1 MMNDSF
7 RQLVHDALEYA
18 RVQPQQAWIFA
29 SAEEVQ
35 FFQSCSRQQSA
46 RRELPQPTASKP
58 IPVKTQIKEGV
69 AKPQLEPKASL
80 PSPSKETPAAAKESA
95 ISPQPALKMPAAPSV
110 YRKNLKNRESDKEG
124 LQNLHLERAT
134 IAQRQGAS
142 ENANFGAP
150 PTKSETDSSGSF
162 GIKPSEEIAK
172 TLRKIA
178 PALHILDQ
186 VPDDHIAKQISS
198 AWKEKLSGIDVVLI
212 ALNNL
217 PDTIELMKN
226 LAKAIQK
233 DLGNVKLMSG
243 DRLEQ
248 EKRWDPFFQTNAFR
262 LIIASSGMEQYPEL
276 LKHYKALP
284 AQQSAFLADV
294 PLIVLEHPSA
304 YTESP
309 NKKIN
314 LWKSLC
320 MMLRK

>member
-1 MMNDSF
+1 MNDSF
-7 RQLVHDALEYA
+7 RQLVHDALNYA
-18 RVQPQQAWIFA
+18 RAQPQQAWIFA

-35 FFQSCSRQQSA
+35 FFQSCSRQHSA

-95 ISPQPALKMPAAPSV
+95 ISPQPALKMPA
-110 YRKNLKNRESDKEG
+110 
-124 LQNLHLERAT
+124 
-134 IAQRQGAS
+134 
-142 ENANFGAP
+142 P
-150 PTKSETDSSGSF
+150 PA
-162 GIKPSEEIAK
+162 IKPSEEIVK

-178 PALHILDQ
+178 PALHISDQ
-186 VPDDHIAKQISS
+186 VPDDHTAKQISS

-212 ALNNL
+212 ALNNI

-233 DLGNVKLMSG
+233 DLRNVKLMSG

-248 EKRWDPFFQTNAFR
+248 EKRWDAFFQTNTFR

-284 AQQSAFLADV
+284 AQQSAFLADI

-309 NKKIN
+309 NKKVS

-320 MMLRK
+320 LMLKR

>member
-1 MMNDSF
+1 MNDSF
-7 RQLVHDALEYA
+7 RQLVRDALEYA
-18 RVQPQQAWIFA
+18 RAQPQQAWIFA

-35 FFQSCSRQQSA
+35 FLQSCSRQQST

-69 AKPQLEPKASL
+69 AKPQLEPNASL

-95 ISPQPALKMPAAPSV
+95 ISPQPALKTP
-110 YRKNLKNRESDKEG
+110 
-124 LQNLHLERAT
+124 
-134 IAQRQGAS
+134 
-142 ENANFGAP
+142 AP
-150 PTKSETDSSGSF
+150 PA
-162 GIKPSEEIAK
+162 IKPSEEIVK

-178 PALHILDQ
+178 PALHISDQ
-186 VPDDHIAKQISS
+186 VPDDHTAKQISS

-212 ALNNL
+212 ALNNI

-233 DLGNVKLMSG
+233 DLRNVKLMSG

-248 EKRWDPFFQTNAFR
+248 EKRWDPFFQTNTFR
-262 LIIASSGMEQYPEL
+262 LIIASSGMEHYPEL

-284 AQQSAFLADV
+284 AQQSEFLADI

-309 NKKIN
+309 NKKVS

-320 MMLRK
+320 LMLKR